1 MTDPVLVY
9 KGDDLARY
17 GFGDPHPFGTDRH
30 DVFHQEL
37 ASANLDSGI
46 AFARPRRA
54 SVAELL
60 LFHTADYIDKVSRM
74 SQEGK
79 GYLDEGDTP
88 ALPGIFEAAS
98 DVVGTT
104 LAAID
109 AIMGGE
115 AKRAFV
121 PIAGMHHAARDSA
134 ARTELNAGIPVPPS
148 LSHGASSHEG
158 RPMAAAG

>member
-54 SVAELL
+54 SVDELL
-60 LFHTADYIDKVSRM
+60 LFHTADYIDKVSRL

-79 GYLDEGDTP
+79 EIG
-88 ALPGIFEAAS
+88 
-98 DVVGTT
+98 
-104 LAAID
+104 
-109 AIMGGE
+109 
-115 AKRAFV
+115 RAHV
-121 PIAGMHHAARDSA
+121 
-134 ARTELNAGIPVPPS
+134 
-148 LSHGASSHEG
+148 
-158 RPMAAAG
+158 